1 METVHSIAELIE
13 QQKDV
18 VTSLEYS
25 GKILKFLTNSPYP
38 LKRVCTLEVAEPET
52 IAWLNAI
59 PSDEVLWDVGANMG
73 IFSLYAAIIRGIQV
87 CSFEPEASNYSL
99 LTRNI
104 QLNNLA
110 NKVTALCCGLSNE
123 NSIRTLFKY
132 CDFESSGINSVGE
145 EVDAHLRPK
154 KSLSK
159 QTVITFTGD
168 ELANSKGFS
177 SPQHIKIDVDGIEH
191 LIISG
196 LHNTLKNN
204 CKSLLVELNLT
215 LSEHREVVAI
225 LHGHGFKTHL
235 QLTED
240 TRIKNGYWKD
250 MVNMIFSRDDSM
262 LKDIAHNYYKF
273 TKQSTDYHAY
283 QLALSENRSEQ
294 FYQTSHPILLE
305 CMRRK

>member
-1 METVHSIAELIE
+1 METIHSIAELIE

-25 GKILKFLTNSPYP
+25 GKTLKFLTNSPYP

-59 PSDEVLWDVGANMG
+59 PSDEILWDIGANMG
-73 IFSLYAAIIRGIQV
+73 IFTLYAAVIRNIQV
-87 CSFEPEASNYSL
+87 YSFEPEASNYAL
-99 LTRNI
+99 LSKNI

-110 NKVTALCCGLSNE
+110 DKVTALCCGLSNE
-123 NSIRTLFKY
+123 NSIHTLFKY

-145 EVDAHLRPK
+145 EVDAHLRPR

-168 ELANSKGFS
+168 ELANYKGFS

-196 LHNTLKNN
+196 LHKTLKNN

-215 LSEHREVVAI
+215 LPEHREVVDI
-225 LHGHGFKTHL
+225 LQGYGFKTHL

-250 MVNMIFSRDDSM
+250 MVNMIFSRDDSI
-262 LKDIAHNYYKF
+262 LKDIAQNYYTF
-273 TKQSTDYHAY
+273 TEQSTDYHAY

-294 FYQTSHPILLE
+294 FYQTSHTVLIE
-305 CMRRK
+305 CLKRK